1 VPASTLRSDLIL
13 HDSVRATVESA
24 VAARGGRVTWRD
36 DAGSSRTYGLIEL
49 PEDAPAVRAVV
60 REPVVVYEAPIIALA
75 VSPTVPEALPP
86 LLEAFSGPGRPDAVL
101 SCEASNGRLILEWN
115 PSRTKSALVFA
126 LLDTELRRFASG
138 RTAELLAPLP
148 ESVAAQI
155 AAEGLS
161 TPEIASNRVL
171 ETLLERMGIA

>member
-24 VAARGGRVTWRD
+24 IAERGGTVTWRD
-36 DAGSSRTYGLIEL
+36 DTGSGRTYGLIEL

-60 REPVVVYEAPIIALA
+60 REPVTVFEAPIIALA
-75 VSPTVPEALPP
+75 VSPTVPEALPL
-86 LLEAFSGPGRPDAVL
+86 LLEAFAGPGAPDGTI
-101 SCEASNGRLILEWN
+101 SCESSDGRLILEWN
-115 PSRTKSALVFA
+115 PDRTKSALVFA

-148 ESVAAQI
+148 AALVAQI
-155 AAEGLS
+155 AADGLS

>member
-1 VPASTLRSDLIL
+1 VPASTLRSDQIL

-24 VAARGGRVTWRD
+24 IAARGGTVTWRD
-36 DAGSSRTYGLIEL
+36 DEGSGRTYGLIEL
-49 PEDAPAVRAVV
+49 PEDAAAVRAVV
-60 REPVVVYEAPIIALA
+60 REPVTVFEAPIIALA
-75 VSPTVPEALPP
+75 VSPTVPEALPL
-86 LLEAFSGPGRPDAVL
+86 LLEAFAGAGAPDGMIA
-101 SCEASNGRLILEWN
+101 CESSNGRLILEWN
-115 PSRTKSALVFA
+115 PDRTKSALVFA

-148 ESVAAQI
+148 AALVAQI